1 MRPRD
6 EEAAGLEGYLGRL
19 RRLTEH
25 VDPTAAS
32 PEADAIREAGAS
44 LDRLPEVSEEILVE
58 WVTVHPEAVNALGL
72 AVGLSQE
79 KLKNLL
85 KVRFGSSSWARVA
98 KGDPHGLVAWLVEE
112 FDLVAALEQQ
122 RNRTYTFGDVLA
134 ARGTSRQTAT
144 SAGVAGRSIEDAV
157 EQIVQDLGLPYAMR
171 GRFVGRNGETGPA
184 DLAVPD
190 FENAVVAVACK
201 GFDST
206 GSKLTAA
213 VTEVT
218 EMANVRYAHQYVL
231 AVVDGIGWLNRLGDF
246 RRMYALAESRRIDGL
261 YALADLDRF
270 RDDLEQAA
278 RRHGLLD

>member
-1 MRPRD
+1 MRPPD
-6 EEAAGLEGYLGRL
+6 ERATGLEEYLGRL

-25 VDPTAAS
+25 VDPMADS
-32 PEADAIREAGAS
+32 PDADALREAGAS
-44 LDRLPEVSEEILVE
+44 LDRLPEVSEEMLVE
-58 WVTVHPEAVNALGL
+58 WVVVHPEAVNALGL

-98 KGDPHGLVAWLVEE
+98 KGDPHGLVGWLVEE
-112 FDLVAALEQQ
+112 FDLLAALEQQ
-122 RNRTYTFGDVLA
+122 RNRAYTFGDVLA

-157 EQIVQDLGLPYAMR
+157 EQIVRELGLPYAMR
-171 GRFVGRNGETGPA
+171 GRFVGRNGESGPA

-270 RDDLEQAA
+270 RADLEQAA
-278 RRHGLLD
+278 RRHGLLV

>member
-1 MRPRD
+1 MRPRE
-6 EEAAGLEGYLGRL
+6 EEAGGLEEYLGRL

-25 VDPTAAS
+25 VDPMAAS
-32 PEADAIREAGAS
+32 PEADAIRAAGAS
-44 LDRLPEVSEEILVE
+44 LDRLPEVGEEILVE
-58 WVTVHPEAVNALGL
+58 WVTVHPESVNALGL

-112 FDLVAALEQQ
+112 FDLVTALAQQ
-122 RNRTYTFGDVLA
+122 RNRAYTFGDVLA

>member
-6 EEAAGLEGYLGRL
+6 DDAAGLEDYLGRL

-32 PEADAIREAGAS
+32 PEADALREAGAS

-58 WVTVHPEAVNALGL
+58 WVAVHPEMVNALGL

-112 FDLVAALEQQ
+112 FDLVAALEHQ

-144 SAGVAGRSIEDAV
+144 SAGMAGRSIEDAV

-184 DLAVPD
+184 DIAVPD

>member
-6 EEAAGLEGYLGRL
+6 DDAAGLEDYLGRL

-32 PEADAIREAGAS
+32 PDADALREAGAS
-44 LDRLPEVSEEILVE
+44 LDRLPEVGEEILVE

-85 KVRFGSSSWARVA
+85 KVRFGSSSWTRVA
-98 KGDPHGLVAWLVEE
+98 KGDPHGLVAWLVAE
-112 FDLVAALEQQ
+112 FDLLSALEQQ

-157 EQIVQDLGLPYAMR
+157 EQIVQELGLPYAMR

-190 FENAVVAVACK
+190 FENAVIAVACK

-278 RRHGLLD
+278 RRHGLLA

>member
-1 MRPRD
+1 MRPRHD
-6 EEAAGLEGYLGRL
+6 ETDGLEAYLARL
-19 RRLTEH
+19 RRLTAH
-25 VDPTAAS
+25 VDPTTSS

-44 LDRLPEVSEEILVE
+44 LDLLPEVSEEILVE

-85 KVRFGSSSWARVA
+85 KVRFGSSSWGRVA
-98 KGDPHGLVAWLVEE
+98 RGDPHGLVVWLVEE
-112 FDLVAALEQQ
+112 FDLLAALELQ
-122 RNRTYTFGDVLA
+122 RNRTYTFGDLLA

-157 EQIVQDLGLPYAMR
+157 EQIVRELGLPYSMR

-190 FENAVVAVACK
+190 FESAVIAVACK

-246 RRMYALAESRRIDGL
+246 RRLYALAESRRIDGL

-270 RDDLEQAA
+270 RDDLREAA
-278 RRHGLLD
+278 RRHGLLS

>member
-1 MRPRD
+1 MRPRHD
-6 EEAAGLEGYLGRL
+6 ETDGLEAYLARL
-19 RRLTEH
+19 RRLTAH
-25 VDPTAAS
+25 VDPTTSS

-44 LDRLPEVSEEILVE
+44 LDLLPEVSEEILVE

-85 KVRFGSSSWARVA
+85 KVRFGSSSWGRVA
-98 KGDPHGLVAWLVEE
+98 RGDPHGLVVWLVEE
-112 FDLVAALEQQ
+112 FDLLAALELQ
-122 RNRTYTFGDVLA
+122 RNRTYTFGDLLA

-157 EQIVQDLGLPYAMR
+157 EQIVRELGLPYSMR

-190 FENAVVAVACK
+190 FESAVIAVACK

-261 YALADLDRF
+261 YALADLERF

>member
-6 EEAAGLEGYLGRL
+6 DEAAGLEEYLGRL

-25 VDPTAAS
+25 VDPMAAS
-32 PEADAIREAGAS
+32 PDADAIREAGVS

-112 FDLVAALEQQ
+112 FDLLDALEQQ

-278 RRHGLLD
+278 RRHGLLA

>member
-6 EEAAGLEGYLGRL
+6 DDAAGLEDYLARL

-25 VDPTAAS
+25 VDPSAAS
-32 PEADAIREAGAS
+32 PDADALREAGAS
-44 LDRLPEVSEEILVE
+44 LDRLPELGEEILVE

-85 KVRFGSSSWARVA
+85 KVRFGSSSWTRVA
-98 KGDPHGLVAWLVEE
+98 KGDPHGLVAWLVAE
-112 FDLVAALEQQ
+112 FGLLAALEQQ

-157 EQIVQDLGLPYAMR
+157 DQIVQELGLPYAMR

-190 FENAVVAVACK
+190 FENAVIAVACK

-278 RRHGLLD
+278 RRHGLLA

>member
-6 EEAAGLEGYLGRL
+6 DGPAGLEDYLGRL

-32 PEADAIREAGAS
+32 PDADALREAGAS
-44 LDRLPEVSEEILVE
+44 LDRLPEVSEELLVE
-58 WVTVHPEAVNALGL
+58 WVAVHPEAVNALGL

-112 FDLVAALEQQ
+112 FDLVAALEHQ

-157 EQIVQDLGLPYAMR
+157 EQIVRDLGLPYAMR

-278 RRHGLLD
+278 RRHGLLA

>member
-6 EEAAGLEGYLGRL
+6 DDAAGLEDYLGRL

-32 PEADAIREAGAS
+32 PDADALREAGAS
-44 LDRLPEVSEEILVE
+44 LDRLPEVGEEILVE

-85 KVRFGSSSWARVA
+85 KVRFGSSSWTRVA
-98 KGDPHGLVAWLVEE
+98 KGDPHGLVAWLVAE
-112 FDLVAALEQQ
+112 FDLLAALEQQ

-157 EQIVQDLGLPYAMR
+157 EQIVQELGLPYAMR

-190 FENAVVAVACK
+190 FENAVIAVACK

-278 RRHGLLD
+278 RRHGLLA

>member
-6 EEAAGLEGYLGRL
+6 DDAAGLEDYLGRL

-32 PEADAIREAGAS
+32 PEADALREAGAS

-58 WVTVHPEAVNALGL
+58 WVAVHPEMVNALGL

-112 FDLVAALEQQ
+112 FDLVAALEHQ

-144 SAGVAGRSIEDAV
+144 SAGMAGRSIEDAV

-184 DLAVPD
+184 DIAVPD

-278 RRHGLLD
+278 RRHGLLA

>member
-1 MRPRD
+1 MPARD
-6 EEAAGLEGYLGRL
+6 ETPGLDDYLARL

-25 VDPTAAS
+25 VDPMAAS
-32 PEADAIREAGAS
+32 PDADALRAAGAS

-58 WVTVHPEAVNALGL
+58 WVTVHPEDVNALGL

-85 KVRFGSSSWARVA
+85 KVRFGSSSWPRVA

-112 FDLVAALEQQ
+112 FDLLTALEQQ
-122 RNRTYTFGDVLA
+122 RGRTYTFGDVLA
-134 ARGTSRQTAT
+134 ARGTSRQTAA

-157 EQIVQDLGLPYAMR
+157 EQIVIELGLPYAMR

-246 RRMYALAESRRIDGL
+246 RRMYALADSRRIDGL

-270 RDDLEQAA
+270 RDDLAQAA
-278 RRHGLLD
+278 RRHGLLG

>member
-6 EEAAGLEGYLGRL
+6 DETAGLEDYLGRL

-25 VDPTAAS
+25 VDPMAAS
-32 PEADAIREAGAS
+32 PDADAIREAGTS
-44 LDRLPEVSEEILVE
+44 LDRLPEVSEELLVE
-58 WVTVHPEAVNALGL
+58 WVAVHPESVNALGL

-98 KGDPHGLVAWLVEE
+98 KGDPHGLVAWLVGE
-112 FDLVAALEQQ
+112 FDLLAALEQQ

-157 EQIVQDLGLPYAMR
+157 EQIVLELGLPYAMR

>member
-1 MRPRD
+1 MRPRKD
-6 EEAAGLEGYLGRL
+6 EAAGLEEYLGRL

-25 VDPTAAS
+25 VDPMAAS
-32 PEADAIREAGAS
+32 PEADAIRAAGAS

-112 FDLVAALEQQ
+112 FDLVTALEQQ
-122 RNRTYTFGDVLA
+122 RNRAYTFGDVLA

-157 EQIVQDLGLPYAMR
+157 EQIVQELGLPYAMR

-190 FENAVVAVACK
+190 FDNAVVAVACK

-278 RRHGLLD
+278 RRHGLLH

>member
-6 EEAAGLEGYLGRL
+6 DDAAGLEDYLGRL

-32 PEADAIREAGAS
+32 PEADALREAGAS
-44 LDRLPEVSEEILVE
+44 LDRLPEVTEEILVE
-58 WVTVHPEAVNALGL
+58 WVAVHPEMVNALGL

-85 KVRFGSSSWARVA
+85 KVRFGSSSWTRVA

-112 FDLVAALEQQ
+112 FDLVTALEHQ
-122 RNRTYTFGDVLA
+122 RDRTYTFGDVLA

-144 SAGVAGRSIEDAV
+144 SAGMAGRSIEDAV

-190 FENAVVAVACK
+190 FENAVIAVACK

-261 YALADLDRF
+261 YALADLERF

>member
-6 EEAAGLEGYLGRL
+6 DDAAGLEDYLGRL

-32 PEADAIREAGAS
+32 PDADALREAGAS
-44 LDRLPEVSEEILVE
+44 LDRLPEVGEEILVE

-85 KVRFGSSSWARVA
+85 KVRFGSSSWTRVA
-98 KGDPHGLVAWLVEE
+98 KGDPHGLVAWLVAE
-112 FDLVAALEQQ
+112 FDLLSALEQQ

-157 EQIVQDLGLPYAMR
+157 EQIVQELGLPYAMR

-190 FENAVVAVACK
+190 FENAVIAVACK

-278 RRHGLLD
+278 RRHGLLV

>member
-1 MRPRD
+1 MPAGD
-6 EEAAGLEGYLGRL
+6 DGAPGLEGYLGRL

-44 LDRLPEVSEEILVE
+44 LDRLPEVSEELLVE
-58 WVTVHPEAVNALGL
+58 WVAVHPEAVNALGL

-98 KGDPHGLVAWLVEE
+98 KGDPHGLVAWLEEE
-112 FDLVAALEQQ
+112 FGLLAALGQQ

-246 RRMYALAESRRIDGL
+246 RRMYALAETRRIDGL

-270 RDDLEQAA
+270 RADLEQAV

>member
-1 MRPRD
+1 MRPRHD
-6 EEAAGLEGYLGRL
+6 EAAGLEEYLGRL

-32 PEADAIREAGAS
+32 PEADAIRAAGAS
-44 LDRLPEVSEEILVE
+44 LDRLPEVTEEILVE

-112 FDLVAALEQQ
+112 FALVAALEQQ

-278 RRHGLLD
+278 RRHGLLG

>member
-6 EEAAGLEGYLGRL
+6 DEAAGLEDYLGRL

-32 PEADAIREAGAS
+32 PEADAIRAAGAS

-112 FDLVAALEQQ
+112 FALVAALEQQ
-122 RNRTYTFGDVLA
+122 RNRAYTFGDVLA

-246 RRMYALAESRRIDGL
+246 RRMYALAASRRIDGL

-278 RRHGLLD
+278 RRHGLLE

>member
-6 EEAAGLEGYLGRL
+6 DETSGLEDYLGRL

-25 VDPTAAS
+25 VDPMAAS
-32 PEADAIREAGAS
+32 SDADAIREAGAS
-44 LDRLPEVSEEILVE
+44 LDRLPEVNEELLVE

-72 AVGLSQE
+72 TVGLSQE

-112 FDLVAALEQQ
+112 FDLLVALEQQ
-122 RNRTYTFGDVLA
+122 HNRTYTFGDVLA

-157 EQIVQDLGLPYAMR
+157 EQIVQELGLPYAMR

-190 FENAVVAVACK
+190 FEHAVVAVACK

-278 RRHGLLD
+278 RRHGLLS

>member
-1 MRPRD
+1 MRPHED
-6 EEAAGLEGYLGRL
+6 GAGGLEEYLGRL

-25 VDPTAAS
+25 VDPMAAS
-32 PEADAIREAGAS
+32 PEADAIRAAGVS

-112 FDLVAALEQQ
+112 FDLVTALEQQ
-122 RNRTYTFGDVLA
+122 RNRAYTFGDVLA

-157 EQIVQDLGLPYAMR
+157 EQIVQELGLPYAMR

-190 FENAVVAVACK
+190 FDNAVVAVACK

-270 RDDLEQAA
+270 RDDLDQAA

>member
-6 EEAAGLEGYLGRL
+6 DEAAGLEEYLGRL

-25 VDPTAAS
+25 VDPMAAS
-32 PEADAIREAGAS
+32 PDADAIREAGAS
-44 LDRLPEVSEEILVE
+44 LDRLPEVGEEILVE

-112 FDLVAALEQQ
+112 FGLLAALEQQ

-270 RDDLEQAA
+270 RDDLEQGA
-278 RRHGLLD
+278 RRHGLLE

>member
-6 EEAAGLEGYLGRL
+6 DETSGLEDYLGRL

-25 VDPTAAS
+25 VDPMAAS
-32 PEADAIREAGAS
+32 SDADAIREAGAS
-44 LDRLPEVSEEILVE
+44 LDRLPEVNEELLVE

-72 AVGLSQE
+72 TVGLSQE

-112 FDLVAALEQQ
+112 FDLLVALEQQ

-157 EQIVQDLGLPYAMR
+157 EQIVQELGLPYAMR

-190 FENAVVAVACK
+190 FEHAVVAVACK

-278 RRHGLLD
+278 RRHGLLA

>member
-1 MRPRD
+1 MRPRKD
-6 EEAAGLEGYLGRL
+6 ESAGLEDYLGRL

-32 PEADAIREAGAS
+32 PEADAIRGAGAS
-44 LDRLPEVSEEILVE
+44 LDRLPEVGEEILVE

-98 KGDPHGLVAWLVEE
+98 KGDPHGLVAWLVAE

-190 FENAVVAVACK
+190 FDNAVVAVACK

>member
-1 MRPRD
+1 MPGGD
-6 EEAAGLEGYLGRL
+6 EATGLEGYLGRL

-25 VDPTAAS
+25 VDPMAAS

-44 LDRLPEVSEEILVE
+44 LDRLPEVSEELLVE
-58 WVTVHPEAVNALGL
+58 WVAVHPEAVNALGL

-98 KGDPHGLVAWLVEE
+98 KGDPHGLVAWLEEE
-112 FDLVAALEQQ
+112 FGLLAALDQQ
-122 RNRTYTFGDVLA
+122 RQRTYTFGDVLA

-246 RRMYALAESRRIDGL
+246 RRMYALAETRRIDGL

-270 RDDLEQAA
+270 RADLEQAV
-278 RRHGLLD
+278 RRHGLLA

>member
-1 MRPRD
+1 MRPRE
-6 EEAAGLEGYLGRL
+6 EEAGGLEEYLGRL

-25 VDPTAAS
+25 VDPMAAS

-44 LDRLPEVSEEILVE
+44 LDRLPEVGEEILVE
-58 WVTVHPEAVNALGL
+58 WVTVHPESVNALGL

-112 FDLVAALEQQ
+112 FDLVTALEQQ
-122 RNRTYTFGDVLA
+122 RNRAYTFGDVLA

>member
-6 EEAAGLEGYLGRL
+6 VEGAGLEEYLGRL

-25 VDPTAAS
+25 VAPTAAS

-85 KVRFGSSSWARVA
+85 KVRFGSSSWARVS

-122 RNRTYTFGDVLA
+122 RNRAYTFGDVLA

-184 DLAVPD
+184 DLAVPGFD
-190 FENAVVAVACK
+190 NAVVAVACK

-270 RDDLEQAA
+270 RGDLEQAA

>member
-1 MRPRD
+1 MPARD
-6 EEAAGLEGYLGRL
+6 ADGPGLEGYLGRL

-32 PEADAIREAGAS
+32 PEADVIREAGAS
-44 LDRLPEVSEEILVE
+44 LDRLPEVTEEVLVE
-58 WVTVHPEAVNALGL
+58 WVVVHPEHVNALGL
-72 AVGLSQE
+72 TVGLSQE

-112 FDLVAALEQQ
+112 FDLLAALEQQ
-122 RNRTYTFGDVLA
+122 RDRTYTFGDVLA

-157 EQIVQDLGLPYAMR
+157 ERIVSELGLPYAMR

-246 RRMYALAESRRIDGL
+246 RRMFALAESRRIDGL

-270 RDDLEQAA
+270 RADLEQAA
-278 RRHGLLD
+278 RRHGLLE

>member
-1 MRPRD
+1 MPAR
-6 EEAAGLEGYLGRL
+6 EETPGLEDYLGRL

-32 PEADAIREAGAS
+32 PDADALREAGAS

-58 WVTVHPEAVNALGL
+58 WVVVHPESVNALGL

-112 FDLVAALEQQ
+112 FELLAALEQQ

-144 SAGVAGRSIEDAV
+144 SAGMAGRSIEDAV
-157 EQIVQDLGLPYAMR
+157 EQIVTELGLPYAMR

-213 VTEVT
+213 VAEVT

-261 YALADLDRF
+261 YALSDLDLF

-278 RRHGLLD
+278 RRHGLLG